1 MSRAIFRLL
10 IGLLFGVFGLVGYCT
25 SSSENQITGEKQRV
39 QLTPKEEVALG
50 LQSREQ
56 MAAQFGG
63 LYPDNALQD
72 YVDQVG
78 QRVVQQSA
86 ASSSTY
92 PFEFH
97 LLRDIETINAFAL
110 PGGQIFITAGLLRR
124 LKSEAQLAGVLSHE
138 VSHVIARHGAEHLAK
153 QQLGSTLVA
162 AVGVATT
169 DEYGR
174 GRQGAAVAQVVNQLA
189 TLKYGRA
196 DELESDRLG
205 VRFMTEAG
213 YDPRAMVDVMEVLRS
228 AKSGNT
234 SPEFLSTHP
243 HSESRLEQLDNII
256 AQEYPNGVP
265 ANLREGRDE
274 FSRVVIPRLSGR
286 Y

>member
-1 MSRAIFRLL
+1 VSRALFRVL
-10 IGLLFGVFGLVGYCT
+10 IGLLFGLFGLVSYCT
-25 SSSENQITGEKQRV
+25 STSENQITGEKQRV

-50 LQSREQ
+50 LQTREQ

-63 LYPDNALQD
+63 LYPDNALQE

-78 QRVVQQSA
+78 QRVVQKSA
-86 ASSSTY
+86 ASSSSY

-97 LLRDIETINAFAL
+97 LLRDTETINAFAL

-124 LKSEAQLAGVLSHE
+124 LKSEAQLAGVLAHE
-138 VSHVIARHGAEHLAK
+138 VSHVIGRHAAEHLAK

-174 GRQGAAVAQVVNQLA
+174 GRQGAAVAQVVNELA
-189 TLKYGRA
+189 TLRYGRA

-213 YDPRAMVDVMEVLRS
+213 YDPRAMIDVMEVLRT
-228 AKSGNT
+228 ARNT
-234 SPEFLSTHP
+234 GGAPEFLSTHP
-243 HSESRLEQLDNII
+243 HPESRLEQLETII

-265 ANLREGRDE
+265 ANLREGQDE
-274 FSRVVIPRLSGR
+274 FSRIVIPRLSGK